1 MAQKELESELKNVS
15 EQLETLR
22 KKRIELLGKIA
33 EKEIPDDY
41 TFANVDGTTTKFSEL
56 FGDRRYLFVVH
67 NMGGSC
73 IACTWWGDAFN
84 GTFKQI
90 EDKGAFAFITADPIE
105 AHKELKEKQGWKFR
119 SASCHGTTFAKDVDF
134 WFEGKGN
141 YPGISV
147 FEKLD
152 DGKIKRVS
160 KDYFGPTDYYN
171 NTFHVI
177 DLLPTEDIKPY
188 CG

>member
-1 MAQKELESELKNVS
+1 MDQKGFENELKNVN
-15 EQLETLR
+15 EQLESLR

-41 TFANVDGTTTKFSEL
+41 TFANADGTTIKFSEL

-67 NMGGSC
+67 NMGKSC
-73 IACTWWGDAFN
+73 GGCTRAGDAFN

-90 EDKGAFAFITADPIE
+90 EEKGAFVFITPDPIE
-105 AHKELKEKQGWKFR
+105 AHKEFKEKQGWKFR
-119 SASCHGTTFAKDVDF
+119 SASCDGTTFARDVDF

-160 KDYFGPTDYYN
+160 KDYFGPTDYSN
-171 NTFHVI
+171 NSWQVI
-177 DLLPTEDIKPY
+177 DLLPTEDIN
-188 CG
+188 